1 MFGNIA
7 QLAEQSTVNRFVVGS
22 NPTVSVSFLL
32 SKQALDNKNGNY
44 PAKDILLYHPAL
56 ERGLTANQ
64 CVPLLESGS
73 NPGYSALPQ

>member
-44 PAKDILLYHPAL
+44 P
-56 ERGLTANQ
+56 
-64 CVPLLESGS
+64 
-73 NPGYSALPQ
+73 